1 MRITTHLLQHYTF
14 YFSPGSS
21 LVLLYLLA
29 NHAVCYIQKSFTLPL
44 DTSPNSMYSYLSKQ
58 DHPPKGKTMTKRE
71 TLCRLQN
78 EILNL
83 AVLPN
88 ATESDL
94 ARLAELRSRYSEL
107 KGA

>member
-1 MRITTHLLQHYTF
+1 
-14 YFSPGSS
+14 
-21 LVLLYLLA
+21 
-29 NHAVCYIQKSFTLPL
+29 
-44 DTSPNSMYSYLSKQ
+44 
-58 DHPPKGKTMTKRE
+58 MTKRE